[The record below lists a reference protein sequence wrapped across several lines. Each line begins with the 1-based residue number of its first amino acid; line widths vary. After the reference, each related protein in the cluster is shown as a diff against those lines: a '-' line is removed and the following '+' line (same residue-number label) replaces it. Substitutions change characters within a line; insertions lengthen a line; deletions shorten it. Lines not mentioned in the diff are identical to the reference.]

1 MQTYSIKVDY
11 PENFPDALQTT
22 PDAFEHEARKAMA
35 VKLFEMNRLSSGMA
49 AQLVGIDR
57 VSFLLQLN
65 QYRVPVVDST
75 IDELESDFANA

>member
-1 MQTYSIKVDY
+1 MGSCGMHVTGCLYLLRYCSLI
-11 PENFPDALQTT
+11 FDAET
-22 PDAFEHEARKAMA
+22 RMAMA

-65 QYRVPVVDST
+65 MGFRWWIQ
-75 IDELESDFANA
+75 L

>member
-1 MQTYSIKVDY
+1 
-11 PENFPDALQTT
+11 
-22 PDAFEHEARKAMA
+22 

-65 QYRVPVVDST
+65 QYRVPMVDST